1 MDSEPHAQGSCHL
14 LQVNQHFLETENE
27 AGARAAFSE
36 SHILLPIWGE
46 DSGSAWN
53 PKLPQENMYMSVAFC
68 QDKISFPASISC
80 ERCRQQLRRIQSHR
94 MFKSEHFV
102 NGFISISLTHSTN
115 YLLIL
120 CWEWN
125 WDWGCQEEE
134 SVHLCL
140 PWRCLQLSV
149 GHTCRLQA
157 YNSMV
162 TAWGVVGE
170 SILPLWT
177 SERGLRMGKE
187 LFTENLL
194 VDQDFLRSVVWRR
207 HSCCRSSMVSTGK
220 RKAQPKNWELLF
232 FFFLLFL
239 LFFKLLFLILKF

>member
-1 MDSEPHAQGSCHL
+1 MDSEPHAQGCCHL

-187 LFTENLL
+187 SSSLKTCWLTRTFSGQLSGEGIPVAGAAWYPLGKEKHNLKIENY
-194 VDQDFLRSVVWRR
+194 
-207 HSCCRSSMVSTGK
+207 C
-220 RKAQPKNWELLF
+220 F
-232 FFFLLFL
+232 FFSFCFCCFLNYYS
-239 LFFKLLFLILKF
+239 